1 MSKEKKTLDK
11 QQNGNDFIADVSS
24 SYIEIIK
31 LADKIINGDKNTFGL
46 INCLDHYY
54 NGAFDDDL
62 QKLEELKSKV
72 GL

>member
-1 MSKEKKTLDK
+1 MSKKNKTLNK
-11 QQNGNDFIADVSS
+11 QENGNDFTADVSS

-46 INCLDHYY
+46 INCLGGYY
-54 NGAFDDDL
+54 NSAFDDDL
-62 QKLEELKSKV
+62 KKLGELKSKV